1 MNDKNKGNFQKNVNK
16 NQNKINRKNKTQNN
30 KESNKNDNDNLN
42 IIEYNTNSELKTKK
56 KEFVNKVDPHNLKRL
71 IQKERCIWFGVHNEL
86 LRTKNMIKLIEKCK
100 DKSLPIE
107 SAAIHLDKY
116 RVGFNKNRVFINND
130 ENSVIFFKLY
140 LITKE
145 QLIDILKIQYLCD
158 DSIDSELKQIFN
170 KKKINEDINIAK
182 YQTKGNCFYDIL
194 KCVGDLD
201 GINIFA
207 ISSKTSDI
215 EPPDSEYLRIIYNG
229 LLKSFHP
236 YSEYLIMY
244 YLYLLDGIKNYFSMK
259 QLEEIFLQNK
269 LNGRLTEHVSSISS
283 ETNLT
288 IGEVQNQNK
297 LLGIPMINNN
307 IINKND
313 NNINNMIQNNKKNNI
328 ININNKNTIDK
339 NLNNSKDSIEAIN
352 ETPKQNLQKN
362 ETDTVKCSTCNGSPF
377 ISTAEKNQ
385 LNQYS
390 YIFDLHHLPIFDET
404 TGEFFWNN
412 NDVNWKLAH
421 DSILKSDEGSKSVNL
436 LHGSLVSLSNDFSA
450 LNGNSLEEGNN
461 SPKKEDDKNNSGTFI
476 EELNNIL
483 KEIN

>member
-1 MNDKNKGNFQKNVNK
+1 MKSKDKNNTQKNVNK
-16 NQNKINRKNKTQNN
+16 NQNKKINDKIAKNN
-30 KESNKNDNDNLN
+30 KNNDTDNLN
-42 IIEYNTNSELKTKK
+42 IIEYNNNSELKTKK
-56 KEFVNKVDPHNLKRL
+56 KEFINKIDPHNLKRL
-71 IQKERCIWFGVHNEL
+71 IQKEKCIWFGVHNEL
-86 LRTKNMIKLIEKCK
+86 LRNKNMIKLIEKCK
-100 DKSLPIE
+100 DKSLPVE

-116 RVGFNKNRVFINND
+116 RVGFNKNRVFINFD

-145 QLIDILKIQYLCD
+145 QLIDILKIQYLCN
-158 DSIDSELKQIFN
+158 DSIDSEMNKIF
-170 KKKINEDINIAK
+170 KIKAINEDLHLSP

-194 KCVGDLD
+194 KCVGELD

-207 ISSKTSDI
+207 LSTKKSEI
-215 EPPDSEYLRIIYNG
+215 EPPDNEYLRIIYNG
-229 LLKSFHP
+229 LLKTFHP

-244 YLYLLDGIKNYFSMK
+244 YLFLLDGIKNFFSMK

-269 LNGRLTEHVSSISS
+269 ANNKGTEHVSSISS

-288 IGEVQNQNK
+288 IGELQNQNK
-297 LLGIPMINNN
+297 ILSIPQINNN
-307 IINKND
+307 ITNNKNTK
-313 NNINNMIQNNKKNNI
+313 NNNNKITNNSKQNI
-328 ININNKNTIDK
+328 ININANNIENK
-339 NLNNSKDSIEAIN
+339 NLNLSKDSAIN
-352 ETPKQNLQKN
+352 ETPKQNIQKN
-362 ETDTVKCSTCNGSPF
+362 ETETVKCSTCNGSPF

-390 YIFDLHHLPIFDET
+390 YIFDLHHLPIFDEN
-404 TGEFFWNN
+404 TGEFYWNN

-450 LNGNSLEEGNN
+450 LNANSIGEGNN

>member
-1 MNDKNKGNFQKNVNK
+1 MNSKNNENIQKNKNNKQIKNNKQNK
-16 NQNKINRKNKTQNN
+16 NNKKIYNKKTNNNIDETDNN
-30 KESNKNDNDNLN
+30 KLK
-42 IIEYNTNSELKTKK
+42 IIECNNNSELKTKK
-56 KEFVNKVDPHNLKRL
+56 KEFINRVDPHNLKRL
-71 IQKERCIWFGVHNEL
+71 LQKERCIWFGVHNEL
-86 LRTKNMIKLIEKCK
+86 LRNKNMIKLIEKCK

-116 RVGFNKNRVFINND
+116 TVGFNKNRVFINND
-130 ENSVIFFKLY
+130 ESSVIFFKLY
-140 LITKE
+140 LINKD
-145 QLIDILKIQYLCD
+145 QLIDILKIQYLCN
-158 DSIDSELKQIFN
+158 DSIDLE
-170 KKKINEDINIAK
+170 KKKIFDIKNKNKDINLSQF
-182 YQTKGNCFYDIL
+182 QTKGNCFYNIL
-194 KCVGDLD
+194 KNVGELD

-207 ISSKTSDI
+207 LSSNNIKI

-229 LLKSFHP
+229 LLKTFHP
-236 YSEYLIMY
+236 YSDYLIMY
-244 YLYLLDGIKNYFSMK
+244 YIYLLEGVKNFFSMK
-259 QLEEIFLQNK
+259 QLEEIFSQKINHR
-269 LNGRLTEHVSSISS
+269 GTECASLISS

-297 LLGIPMINNN
+297 LLGLPSLNNKK
-307 IINKND
+307 NKSE
-313 NNINNMIQNNKKNNI
+313 NNINNKQNKISISNLKKDENKNND
-328 ININNKNTIDK
+328 T
-339 NLNNSKDSIEAIN
+339 SKDSIEEIN
-352 ETPKQNLQKN
+352 ETPKQNIQKN

-421 DSILKSDEGSKSVNL
+421 DSILKSEEVSKSVNL
-436 LHGSLVSLSNDFSA
+436 LHGSLVSLSNDFST
-450 LNGNSLEEGNN
+450 LNANSIEEGNN

-483 KEIN
+483 KEIK

>member
-1 MNDKNKGNFQKNVNK
+1 MNKK
-16 NQNKINRKNKTQNN
+16 NKINNN
-30 KESNKNDNDNLN
+30 KIIKKDSINNKKKNIKISRKENDNDNDNDIDNNNLN
-42 IIEYNTNSELKTKK
+42 AKDYNNSELKTKK

-86 LRTKNMIKLIEKCK
+86 LRNKNMIKLIEKCK

-116 RVGFNKNRVFINND
+116 RVGFNKNRVFISYD

-145 QLIDILKIQYLCD
+145 QLIDILKILYLCN
-158 DSIDSELKQIFN
+158 DSIDLEMKKVFGM
-170 KKKINEDINIAK
+170 KKIIDDINLAQF
-182 YQTKGNCFYDIL
+182 QTKGNCFYDVL
-194 KCVGDLD
+194 KCVGELD

-207 ISSKTSDI
+207 LSTKKCDI

-229 LLKSFHP
+229 LLKTFHP

-244 YLYLLDGIKNYFSMK
+244 YLYLLDGIKNFFSMK

-269 LNGRLTEHVSSISS
+269 INGKNEHVSSISS

-297 LLGIPMINNN
+297 LLRIPNINNN
-307 IINKND
+307 NNINKND
-313 NNINNMIQNNKKNNI
+313 NNYINNI
-328 ININNKNTIDK
+328 INTNKNIENK
-339 NLNNSKDSIEAIN
+339 NINTSKDSIEAIN

-390 YIFDLHHLPIFDET
+390 YIFDLHYLPIFDET

-421 DSILKSDEGSKSVNL
+421 DSILKSEEGNSKSVNL
-436 LHGSLVSLSNDFSA
+436 LHGSLVSLSNDFSM
-450 LNGNSLEEGNN
+450 LNANSLGEDNN